1 MLPERG
7 MTADDRL
14 PGLVA
19 SPEARERLEVFVSL
33 LERWQRVHNLVGPDT
48 LADVWERHIA
58 DSAQLMTLAPDARR
72 WLDLGSGAGFPGV
85 VVAILIRGREGAR
98 VELVE
103 LNQKKCAF
111 LREAVR
117 TTEAPAAIHCERI
130 ELVMKRFSEP
140 VDVVTARALAPLA
153 TLCAYAEGPV
163 RRGAVALFHK
173 GRGLDRELTDAR
185 QLWDID
191 LVEHVS
197 RGEGSI
203 VAIRRLTRREKGH
216 A

>member
-7 MTADDRL
+7 LTAADRL

-19 SPEARERLEVFVSL
+19 LPAALERLEAFVSL
-33 LERWQRVHNLVGPDT
+33 LERWQRVHNLVGSDT
-48 LADVWERHIA
+48 LNNVWERHVA
-58 DSAQLMTLAPDARR
+58 DSAQLVTLAPDARR

-85 VVAILIRGREGAR
+85 VVAILIREREGAR
-98 VELVE
+98 VDLVE
-103 LNQKKCAF
+103 SNQKKCAF
-111 LREAVR
+111 LREAIR
-117 TTEAPAAIHCERI
+117 TTEAPAAVHCERI
-130 ELVMKRFSEP
+130 ESVVKQFIEP

-153 TLCAYAEGPV
+153 TLCTYAEGLV
-163 RRGAVALFHK
+163 SRGAVALFHK
-173 GRGLDRELTDAR
+173 GRGLDRELADAR

-191 LVEHVS
+191 LVQHAC

-203 VAIRRLTRREKGH
+203 VEIRRLTRREKGH